1 MFLTQVLC
9 LQAFNILPPCTNS
22 LNTCTYPTA
31 ATVVAIGTGGG
42 GVVVVASV
50 LILVLCIIKVK
61 KLKVDA
67 RKSGM
72 HKYTVLKEFII
83 HRSACVM
90 FTAWSNI
97 V

>member
-1 MFLTQVLC
+1 M
-9 LQAFNILPPCTNS
+9 
-22 LNTCTYPTA
+22 
-31 ATVVAIGTGGG
+31 
-42 GVVVVASV
+42 VVASV

-83 HRSACVM
+83 HRLACVM
-90 FTAWSNI
+90 FTVWSNI